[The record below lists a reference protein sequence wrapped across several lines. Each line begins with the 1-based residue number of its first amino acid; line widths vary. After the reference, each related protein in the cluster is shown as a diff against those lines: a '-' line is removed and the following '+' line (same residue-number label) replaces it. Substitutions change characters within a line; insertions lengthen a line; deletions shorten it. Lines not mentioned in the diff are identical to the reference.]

1 MLPIT
6 NHRVMH
12 VPHSLA
18 IGAAIIGLIVALS
31 FDRPDREPA
40 EANGRVASVTVDEP
54 RRDENPQHTGLAPR
68 ENRVQR
74 DTPTGLGPLFFVL
87 PSGLE

>member
-18 IGAAIIGLIVALS
+18 IGAAIVGLVVALS
-31 FDRPDREPA
+31 FDRPDREPLDTNSSSAVVAA
-40 EANGRVASVTVDEP
+40 EES
-54 RRDENPQHTGLAPR
+54 RREGET
-68 ENRVQR
+68 ENRVLISRENMAKR

>member
-18 IGAAIIGLIVALS
+18 IGAAIVGLIVALS
-31 FDRPDREPA
+31 FDRPERVPV
-40 EANGRVASVTVDEP
+40 EANGTIASATTSEP
-54 RRDENPQHTGLAPR
+54 RRDGEADQRAIVPR
-68 ENRVQR
+68 ENRVTR
-74 DTPTGLGPLFFVL
+74 EAPAGLGPLFFVL